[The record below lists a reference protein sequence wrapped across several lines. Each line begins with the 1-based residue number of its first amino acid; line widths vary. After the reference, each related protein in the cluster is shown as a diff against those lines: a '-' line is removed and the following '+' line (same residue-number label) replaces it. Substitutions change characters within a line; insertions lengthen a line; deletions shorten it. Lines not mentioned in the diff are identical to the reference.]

1 MEYEENTNPSERQTS
16 ESERNPNQV
25 ETHTKPKTQRM
36 EYEENTSPSER
47 QRMEYEE
54 NPEQTKKQEKRW
66 MEYEENPNPSE
77 RRTSES
83 ELNPNQAGKQE
94 KHTLKLEENTSG
106 ETFQP
111 KRQKN
116 KVDNLSLR
124 WSKRQPTKNE
134 LVEHFMELKSTTVIQ
149 QNSVLLMER
158 RIVTLETDLRDLIEY
173 INAKNV

>member
-1 MEYEENTNPSERQTS
+1 MDGIRRKSEPLRKTNVRIRTKSEPSR
-16 ESERNPNQV
+16 
-25 ETHTKPKTQRM
+25 
-36 EYEENTSPSER
+36 
-47 QRMEYEE
+47 
-54 NPEQTKKQEKRW
+54 
-66 MEYEENPNPSE
+66 
-77 RRTSES
+77 
-83 ELNPNQAGKQE
+83 KQE